1 MAGRLRFPPPSHGI
15 GRLTPSKPVAHT
27 RASAS
32 NSRAPRSGS
41 DVAAIVTGASNR
53 MAKGLAT
60 PPVRERRL
68 AS

>member
-1 MAGRLRFPPPSHGI
+1 MVGRIRLSPPSHGI
-15 GRLTPSKPVAHT
+15 GRLTPSKTVAHARVSKNMPRT
-27 RASAS
+27 
-32 NSRAPRSGS
+32 SRGGS

-60 PPVRERRL
+60 PPVKKRRP